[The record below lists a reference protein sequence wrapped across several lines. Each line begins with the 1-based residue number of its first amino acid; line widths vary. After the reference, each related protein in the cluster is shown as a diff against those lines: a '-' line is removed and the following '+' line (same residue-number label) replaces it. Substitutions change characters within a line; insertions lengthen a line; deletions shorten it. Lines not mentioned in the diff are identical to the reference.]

1 VEEVNGIA
9 KETAEGTAVAV
20 ESLAV
25 LTDLS
30 HELDA
35 IIRQMTGDAAVPVR
49 AVAARPAASR
59 ALAAPRS
66 APAKALPAAR
76 STTAKALPA
85 SRPAATRPKPVGKAA
100 STPSALPL
108 HNASVAKPAGSS
120 SSPGVCSIGGS
131 LLQWDDSLATGL
143 SEVDRQHQVLVSM
156 ICDLHEA
163 MRSGKGKAQLEAIL
177 SELSDYA
184 VDHFGYEEKLMEQ
197 YKYPGYLNHRKEHV
211 AFVDKV
217 IAFGNDFRE
226 NRAALTTEV
235 MNFLKNWL
243 VGHIKGTDKKYAP
256 FFIDR
261 GVN

>member
-1 VEEVNGIA
+1 
-9 KETAEGTAVAV
+9 
-20 ESLAV
+20 
-25 LTDLS
+25 
-30 HELDA
+30 
-35 IIRQMTGDAAVPVR
+35 M
-49 AVAARPAASR
+49 
-59 ALAAPRS
+59 
-66 APAKALPAAR
+66 
-76 STTAKALPA
+76 
-85 SRPAATRPKPVGKAA
+85 
-100 STPSALPL
+100 
-108 HNASVAKPAGSS
+108 
-120 SSPGVCSIGGS
+120 
-131 LLQWDDSLATGL
+131 QWDESLATGL
-143 SEVDRQHQVLVSM
+143 SEVDRQHQVLVGM

-177 SELSDYA
+177 SELENYA

-243 VGHIKGTDKKYAP
+243 VGHIKGTDQKYAP
-256 FFIDR
+256 FFIER